1 MIDECCVALCT
12 STCMCVIILDALF
25 YILKP
30 SNFSDKIVS
39 ARLLPLMVIYF
50 PFFSKTEKVNVPS

>member
-1 MIDECCVALCT
+1 
-12 STCMCVIILDALF
+12 MCVIILDALF

>member
-1 MIDECCVALCT
+1 MSVALCT
-12 STCMCVIILDALF
+12 SMCVIILDALF